1 MDERTIKRLLVIV
14 GVSLIAIF
22 IFKAMMSRTIINM
35 NSVVAE
41 KKHAVPAAPVSQE
54 TNDSAIA
61 IETSSAAAASEVGT
75 LDVPTA
81 SGVGEVR

>member
-22 IFKAMMSRTIINM
+22 IFKSMMSKTIVNM
-35 NSVVAE
+35 NKAVAE
-41 KKHAVPAAPVSQE
+41 KKQAAPATPVAPE
-54 TNDSAIA
+54 ANDSVIA
-61 IETSSAAAASEVGT
+61 IETSSTAVASEVSV
-75 LDVPTA
+75 LAV